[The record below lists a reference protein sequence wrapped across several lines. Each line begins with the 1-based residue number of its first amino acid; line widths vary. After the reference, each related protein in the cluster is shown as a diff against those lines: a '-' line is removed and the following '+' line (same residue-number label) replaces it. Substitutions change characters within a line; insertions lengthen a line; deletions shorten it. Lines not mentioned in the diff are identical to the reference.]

1 MLQPVKAAPY
11 FTHVQFSRPE
21 GLLALPDPGPDLVL
35 VKTMWHYARATG
47 FARTGAL
54 ADSRKDID
62 AIALIERSASLQLI
76 AKWGVPAQDIVRTAR
91 AVASGRLAAWPP
103 GRRCRRRAGDLPG
116 AIKSYQ
122 EALALQDGLPYTEAP
137 YWYYPVRLDQA
148 EQAFRTSLVRTPSNG
163 WALRGL
169 MELYRQRG
177 DAAALAAAQ
186 KRFATTWPGKPGA
199 PALAAL

>member
-11 FTHVQFSRPE
+11 FSHVQFSRPE

-62 AIALIERSASLQLI
+62 AIALIERSASLQPI

-91 AVASGRLAAWPP
+91 AVASGRLADA
-103 GRRCRRRAGDLPG
+103 AGDLPG